1 VSGRALTTTLFLFA
15 AVIAGARPAKAA
27 LPAIGEGR
35 SVAIDIDRDGDLDI
49 VTATGG
55 RLTVWVNDGA
65 GHLTPQP
72 PSSGPAL
79 NARAP
84 APTFSGNSERSEP
97 TTNDGAPTTALLVMR
112 AHAPPALTASD
123 TTRAIPFVRASGSL
137 RSSAPRAPPQL
148 SAL

>member
-15 AVIAGARPAKAA
+15 VLIANARPAKAA
-27 LPAIGEGR
+27 LPVIGDSR
-35 SVAIDIDRDGDLDI
+35 SVALDI
-49 VTATGG
+49 VTAAGG

-84 APTFSGNSERSEP
+84 ATTFGVTSERSEP
-97 TTNDGAPTTALLVMR
+97 TTNDGAPTTALLVLR
-112 AHAPPALTASD
+112 AHAPPALTPSGTA
-123 TTRAIPFVRASGSL
+123 RAISFVRASGSL